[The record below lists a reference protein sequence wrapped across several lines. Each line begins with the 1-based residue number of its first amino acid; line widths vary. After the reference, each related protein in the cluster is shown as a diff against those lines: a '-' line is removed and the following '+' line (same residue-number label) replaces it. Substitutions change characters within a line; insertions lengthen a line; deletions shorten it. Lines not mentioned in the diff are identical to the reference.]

1 MSNQFY
7 ESPFHDELDRYKKSP
22 YAIPAREA
30 VNTQRKVTA
39 PKPVTIETLFPQL
52 DRWAIGY
59 TDTLDLLQQMSKS
72 KSPSYPPYNITKFAD
87 GKFEVQMAVAGFR
100 KDDLEIT
107 VQDRILTV
115 SSEVVED
122 EAADTF
128 GEVLHHG
135 IAQRNFKSEFAL
147 AEYVEIDEAKLE
159 DGILTIKLVT
169 NLPDEKKPRIIEIN

>member
-7 ESPFHDELDRYKKSP
+7 SNFPNWDDHKKFP
-22 YAIPAREA
+22 YAIPAREEHI
-30 VNTQRKVTA
+30 NSQRKVPA

-59 TDTLDLLQQMSKS
+59 TGTLDLLQQMSKA
-72 KSPSYPPYNITKFAD
+72 KTPSYPPYNITKFAD

-100 KDDLEIT
+100 KDEIEINI
-107 VQDRILTV
+107 QDRVLTV
-115 SSEVVED
+115 SSEVAENE
-122 EAADTF
+122 EAETF

-135 IAQRNFKSEFAL
+135 IAQRNFKSTFAL
-147 AEYVEIDEAKLE
+147 AEYVEVDEAKLE

-169 NLPDEKKPRIIEIN
+169 NLPDEKKPRIIDIN